1 MSIAEWL
8 NPGEYIM
15 NEIEIAEYRG
25 MKTSKEEAWNE
36 IEEVHCSLTTLSISE
51 IEDCLDAITDRL
63 EKAMKLL
70 DKEITN
76 E

>member
-1 MSIAEWL
+1 M
-8 NPGEYIM
+8 
-15 NEIEIAEYRG
+15 
-25 MKTSKEEAWNE
+25 SKEEAWNE

-51 IEDCLDAITDRL
+51 IEDCLNAITDRL

-70 DKEITN
+70 EKEKDN

>member
-1 MSIAEWL
+1 MTREEAW
-8 NPGEYIM
+8 
-15 NEIEIAEYRG
+15 
-25 MKTSKEEAWNE
+25 EAWNE
-36 IEEVHCSLTTLSISE
+36 IEEAHCSLTTLSIPE

>member
-1 MSIAEWL
+1 M
-8 NPGEYIM
+8 IM
-15 NEIEIAEYRG
+15 
-25 MKTSKEEAWNE
+25 SKEEAWNE

-70 DKEITN
+70 EKEN
-76 E
+76 AK